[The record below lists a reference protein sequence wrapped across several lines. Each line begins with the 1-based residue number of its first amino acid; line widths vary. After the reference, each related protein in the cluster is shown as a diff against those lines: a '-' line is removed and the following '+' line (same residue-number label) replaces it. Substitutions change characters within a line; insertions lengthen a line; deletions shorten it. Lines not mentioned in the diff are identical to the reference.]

1 MFNLRISY
9 AFTFLFGLC
18 AADRAK
24 VSSIRKGNAGFV
36 IDRESIVGFS
46 VIFVVRYLDF
56 ETGFFLLLL
65 FFWLCLSKGRIKFV
79 NSFYLSIN
87 ILFPVHW
94 LVKNQIGFLFNGQR
108 NLSQLSFCIFF
119 SAHGIIIS
127 HQHLVLH
134 KTQYTAANLNQ
145 TYLP

>member
-56 ETGFFLLLL
+56 ETGLL
-65 FFWLCLSKGRIKFV
+65 FFYYYFFLALSVKGPYQICQLF
-79 NSFYLSIN
+79 LSI
-87 ILFPVHW
+87 
-94 LVKNQIGFLFNGQR
+94 
-108 NLSQLSFCIFF
+108 
-119 SAHGIIIS
+119 
-127 HQHLVLH
+127 
-134 KTQYTAANLNQ
+134 Y
-145 TYLP
+145 

>member
-24 VSSIRKGNAGFV
+24 VSSKRKGNAGFV

-56 ETGFFLLLL
+56 ETGLL
-65 FFWLCLSKGRIKFV
+65 FFYYYYFGFV
-79 NSFYLSIN
+79 C
-87 ILFPVHW
+87 
-94 LVKNQIGFLFNGQR
+94 QR
-108 NLSQLSFCIFF
+108 AVSNLSTLFIYLLIFSFPCI
-119 SAHGIIIS
+119 GTLKI
-127 HQHLVLH
+127 
-134 KTQYTAANLNQ
+134 K
-145 TYLP
+145 